1 MSHTLPESA
10 KARGRANPAKERTVA
25 LARFTRGTRARE
37 PSRPAKIANVAE
49 LFWGGRGRIVQ
60 VNLIDIVLIIITMA
74 LYLRIWTPWGDSEVG
89 NLVRRVNLPL
99 LGRLR
104 MHGPAAAMVIV
115 AALAGLAVGWVSLNT
130 VIIILALLATLIVTP
145 MTYTLTSQGIRPG
158 KTPFRRWTEFGGVAR
173 RRGGVRLQGVAGAR
187 ARTIWLSGGRED
199 DEFVLLLRQLV
210 RGSYKGHLGPEAG
223 SLSIAVIDSAA
234 TPASPIGIAGAS

>member
-1 MSHTLPESA
+1 M
-10 KARGRANPAKERTVA
+10 
-25 LARFTRGTRARE
+25 
-37 PSRPAKIANVAE
+37 
-49 LFWGGRGRIVQ
+49 
-60 VNLIDIVLIIITMA
+60 NLIGIVLIIATLA

-104 MHGPAAAMVIV
+104 MHGPAAAILI
-115 AALAGLAVGWVSLNT
+115 ATALAGVAIGWVSPST
-130 VIIILALLATLIVTP
+130 VVIVVALIAALIVTP

-187 ARTIWLSGGRED
+187 SQTVWLSGGRED

-223 SLSIAVIDSAA
+223 DLPIAVLDPTAS
-234 TPASPIGIAGAS
+234 PASSIGIAGVR

>member
-1 MSHTLPESA
+1 
-10 KARGRANPAKERTVA
+10 
-25 LARFTRGTRARE
+25 
-37 PSRPAKIANVAE
+37 
-49 LFWGGRGRIVQ
+49 
-60 VNLIDIVLIIITMA
+60 VNLIGIVLIIAILA

-104 MHGPAAAMVIV
+104 MHGPAAAALIV
-115 AALAGLAVGWVSLNT
+115 AALAGLAIGWVSPFT
-130 VIIILALLATLIVTP
+130 AVIVVALLAALIVTP

-173 RRGGVRLQGVAGAR
+173 QRGGVRLQGVAGAR
-187 ARTIWLSGGRED
+187 SQTVWLSGGRED

-223 SLSIAVIDSAA
+223 DLAITILDPAA
-234 TPASPIGIAGAS
+234 SPASSIGVAGVS

>member
-1 MSHTLPESA
+1 
-10 KARGRANPAKERTVA
+10 
-25 LARFTRGTRARE
+25 
-37 PSRPAKIANVAE
+37 
-49 LFWGGRGRIVQ
+49 
-60 VNLIDIVLIIITMA
+60 VNLIGIVLIIATLA
-74 LYLRIWTPWGDSEVG
+74 LYLRIWSPWGEPEVG

-104 MHGPAAAMVIV
+104 MHGPAAAVLIA
-115 AALAGLAVGWVSLNT
+115 AALAFWGLGLVSPPT
-130 VIIILALLATLIVTP
+130 VVIVVALLGALIVMP
-145 MTYTLTSQGIRPG
+145 MTYTLTSQGIRLG

-187 ARTIWLSGGRED
+187 SLTVWLSGGRED

-223 SLSIAVIDSAA
+223 FLPVTVIDSAVS
-234 TPASPIGIAGAS
+234 PVSPIGIAGAR

>member
-1 MSHTLPESA
+1 MPSEE
-10 KARGRANPAKERTVA
+10 RERRRA
-25 LARFTRGTRARE
+25 
-37 PSRPAKIANVAE
+37 S
-49 LFWGGRGRIVQ
+49 WGGRGRIVQ
-60 VNLIDIVLIIITMA
+60 VNLIGIVLIITILA

-104 MHGPAAAMVIV
+104 MHGPAAAVLMV
-115 AALAGLAVGWVSLNT
+115 AALVGLAVGWVSLLT
-130 VIIILALLATLIVTP
+130 VIIVLALLGVLIVTP
-145 MTYTLTSQGIRPG
+145 VTYTLTSQGIRLG

-187 ARTIWLSGGRED
+187 SQTVWLSGGRED

-223 SLSIAVIDSAA
+223 DLLISILDPAA
-234 TPASPIGIAGAS
+234 SPVSPIGVAGVS

>member
-1 MSHTLPESA
+1 M
-10 KARGRANPAKERTVA
+10 
-25 LARFTRGTRARE
+25 
-37 PSRPAKIANVAE
+37 
-49 LFWGGRGRIVQ
+49 
-60 VNLIDIVLIIITMA
+60 NLIGIILIIATLA
-74 LYLRIWTPWGDSEVG
+74 LYLRVWTPWGDAEVG
-89 NLVRRVNLPL
+89 NLVGRVNLPL

-104 MHGPAAAMVIV
+104 MHGAAAAFLIV
-115 AALAGLAVGWVSLNT
+115 AALAGLTLGWVYPST
-130 VIIILALLATLIVTP
+130 VIIVLTLLAALIVTP

-187 ARTIWLSGGRED
+187 SQAVWLSGGRED

-223 SLSIAVIDSAA
+223 NLPFAILDPAA
-234 TPASPIGIAGAS
+234 SPVSPIGVAGAT